1 MHDTIVVGAGLG
13 GLTAGAKLATA
24 GQDVLV
30 LEKHTIPGGYATTFQ
45 RGECEFEVSLHEI
58 DGLDEGDA
66 KREVFAELGVF
77 DAVEFEPV
85 PNYRV
90 RHGDGDVTLP
100 HGREAM
106 EAALVEAFPEEA
118 AGIERFFDVVCRIRE
133 EISEFP
139 MSGGSLRTLLTA
151 PFTSP
156 TLLRYR
162 KTTLGEFLDSLVDDE
177 RLKLLLSFNYAYYN
191 DDPYTL
197 ALPFFAAGQGSY
209 LAGGGHYVK
218 GGSQALSDHLASVVE
233 DAGGSVELGR
243 LVTDILVEDG
253 RATGVRHEKTNTG
266 TDARTDRARTVVA
279 NGAIPNVA
287 EHLLPDPHGADLH
300 AEIGDFER
308 GPSLTTLY
316 LAFETPLC
324 ELGNDHYSTFV
335 VDESV
340 DALSETAT
348 NSHASFGRRSFAFV
362 DYSQVAA
369 DLAPEGQSTG
379 TVATLD
385 EWDNWAG
392 LTDEE
397 YRQKKAHVKDVL
409 LRRLDEQIPGA
420 ADAVAHAELATPK
433 TMHRYT
439 RNPGGAVYGFAQT
452 PSQSLLNRQ
461 IRAPVSDLYF
471 ASAWSFPGGGFSG
484 AILSGYGAASNVLQ
498 RDSRAEPA
506 AAD

>member
-1 MHDTIVVGAGLG
+1 
-13 GLTAGAKLATA
+13 
-24 GQDVLV
+24 
-30 LEKHTIPGGYATTFQ
+30 
-45 RGECEFEVSLHEI
+45 
-58 DGLDEGDA
+58 
-66 KREVFAELGVF
+66 VF
-77 DAVEFEPV
+77 DEVEFEPV
-85 PNYRV
+85 PEYRV
-90 RHGDGDVTLP
+90 SHGDSEVTLP

-106 EAALVEAFPEEA
+106 EATLVEEFPDEA
-118 AGIERFFDVVCRIRE
+118 DGIERFFDVVCRLRE
-133 EISEFP
+133 EITEFP

-151 PFTSP
+151 PFNSP

-162 KTTLGEFLDSLVDDE
+162 KTTLGDFLDSVVDDE
-177 RLKLLLSFNYAYYN
+177 RLKLLLCFNYAYYN

-243 LVTDILVEDG
+243 LVTDVVVEDG
-253 RATGVRHEKTNTG
+253 SAAGVRHEQTNTG

-287 EHLLPDPHGADLH
+287 DHLLPDSHGAQLQE
-300 AEIGDFER
+300 AIGEFET

-324 ELGNDHYSTFV
+324 ELGNDHYSTVV

-340 DALSETAT
+340 DALRDTVP
-348 NSHASFGRRSFAFV
+348 NSKASFGRRSFAFV
-362 DYSQVAA
+362 DYSQVDA

-379 TVATLD
+379 TIATLD
-385 EWDNWAG
+385 EWGNWAG

-397 YRQKKAHVKDVL
+397 YRQKKAYVKDVL
-409 LRRLDEQIPGA
+409 LRRLDERIPGA
-420 ADAVAHAELATPK
+420 ADAVGHAELATPK

-461 IRAPVSDLYF
+461 ISPPVSDLYF

-498 RDSRAEPA
+498 AEPRA
-506 AAD
+506 RPGTAD